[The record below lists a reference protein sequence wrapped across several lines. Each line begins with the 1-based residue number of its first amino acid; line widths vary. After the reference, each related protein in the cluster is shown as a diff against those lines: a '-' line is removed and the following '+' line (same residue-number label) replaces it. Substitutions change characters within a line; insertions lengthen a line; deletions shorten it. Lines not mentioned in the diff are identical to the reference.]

1 MNKEIIN
8 EIQTCHGP
16 IVHLITITGQIRQE
30 IDTVEIE
37 TIDHI
42 PHLGMTEETKGRRIK
57 TDQDP
62 SLLIGIHIGI
72 IIAIADQCL
81 HAIKRGVIAHQIIIQ
96 DQTHQT
102 DIQARALQIIT
113 DLIRGII
120 TETDH
125 LPLTG
130 KIILSQMNSPAQ

>member
-1 MNKEIIN
+1 
-8 EIQTCHGP
+8 
-16 IVHLITITGQIRQE
+16 
-30 IDTVEIE
+30 
-37 TIDHI
+37 
-42 PHLGMTEETKGRRIK
+42 MTEETKGRRIK